1 MEKAPKDLIN
11 EILAL
16 SNANLLLRAKIA
28 ELQLQIEQF
37 KLQLHNPG
45 KIPGN
50 DNNETPPMEKI

>member
-16 SNANLLLRAKIA
+16 SNANLLLRAKVA

-45 KIPGN
+45 KFSGDD
-50 DNNETPPMEKI
+50 DNQTPPMEKI